1 MKRIIICVGLAYAL
15 SPVTIGQAKE
25 KSGDGN
31 TEQLV
36 LRLESEGREATL
48 KNDLPANDR
57 LLADNWI
64 NVNADGSV
72 TTKAKLMELLKAGSF
87 TILSIENDEVMV
99 RVFGEAAVVTGRS
112 TPSVQVRAA
121 RFLRA
126 KFVSPGCTP
135 GTMDDGRSFRR
146 TTRLSDSRSWCLN
159 EPLVPSKFSMRGLLT
174 ARPVELLDCAF
185 HHLSTLLSH
194 QLQSRILF
202 QLKTAHPTMYSS
214 ADYFAGNIWSEA
226 MNSPYLLGTS
236 FLLKLICYFWYCKQL
251 FI

>member
-1 MKRIIICVGLAYAL
+1 MKQIIICVGIAYAL
-15 SPVTIGQAKE
+15 SLVTMGQAKE

-36 LRLESEGREATL
+36 LRLENEGREATL

-112 TPSVQVRAA
+112 TTKRAGESGEILTRQVRFTRVYA
-121 RFLRA
+121 RNQGRWQV
-126 KFVSPGCTP
+126 VSAH
-135 GTMDDGRSFRR
+135 
-146 TTRLSDSRSWCLN
+146 N
-159 EPLVPSKFSMRGLLT
+159 
-174 ARPVELLDCAF
+174 
-185 HHLSTLLSH
+185 TLIR
-194 QLQSRILF
+194 Q
-202 QLKTAHPTMYSS
+202 P
-214 ADYFAGNIWSEA
+214 
-226 MNSPYLLGTS
+226 
-236 FLLKLICYFWYCKQL
+236 
-251 FI
+251 

>member
-1 MKRIIICVGLAYAL
+1 MKQIIICVGIAYAL
-15 SPVTIGQAKE
+15 SLVTMGQAKE

-36 LRLESEGREATL
+36 LRLENEGREATL

-112 TPSVQVRAA
+112 TTKRAGESGEILTRQVRFTRVYA
-121 RFLRA
+121 RNHGRWQV
-126 KFVSPGCTP
+126 VSAH
-135 GTMDDGRSFRR
+135 
-146 TTRLSDSRSWCLN
+146 N
-159 EPLVPSKFSMRGLLT
+159 
-174 ARPVELLDCAF
+174 
-185 HHLSTLLSH
+185 TLIR
-194 QLQSRILF
+194 Q
-202 QLKTAHPTMYSS
+202 P
-214 ADYFAGNIWSEA
+214 
-226 MNSPYLLGTS
+226 
-236 FLLKLICYFWYCKQL
+236 
-251 FI
+251 